1 MRLLKEVFGTSSK
14 AWVYCANED
23 LQRKF
28 LLQAESE
35 GFNTSLQKTA
45 LSHIYG
51 IGTDGHVGCLSPML
65 WNMSFGTSDVGFPRI
80 DYQAFIEGK
89 EDYECKEPHMKRVG

>member
-14 AWVYCANED
+14 AWIYCANED
-23 LQRKF
+23 LQKKF

-89 EDYECKEPHMKRVG
+89 EDYECKEPHMRRIG

>member
-1 MRLLKEVFGTSSK
+1 MRLLKEVFGNSEK
-14 AWVYCANED
+14 AWIYCANED
-23 LQRKF
+23 LQRQF

-51 IGTDGHVGCLSPML
+51 IGTDGHVGCLSPFL
-65 WNMSFGTSDVGFPRI
+65 WSISFGCGVDFPRI

-89 EDYECKEPHMKRVG
+89 EDYECKEPHMRRIG

>member
-14 AWVYCANED
+14 AWIYCANED
-23 LQRKF
+23 LQKKF

-89 EDYECKEPHMKRVG
+89 EDYECKEPHMRQVG